1 MRSNGEPAVRYRYAT
16 YIATN
21 LVILGF
27 SRYPNVLKEI
37 ISHRC
42 VFTPQTLVR
51 GVFLL
56 YRKFLKS
63 SEMVY
68 NELEIKNDMTKE
80 RMCWIRHD
88 VVYEV
93 FFVVNF

>member
-1 MRSNGEPAVRYRYAT
+1 MTDLDLKNSE
-16 YIATN
+16 YIHN
-21 LVILGF
+21 IIPF
-27 SRYPNVLKEI
+27 S
-37 ISHRC
+37 
-42 VFTPQTLVR
+42 
-51 GVFLL
+51 L

-93 FFVVNF
+93 FCFGLGYLHYLTMEKE

>member
-1 MRSNGEPAVRYRYAT
+1 MIENDRLRPKNSE
-16 YIATN
+16 YIHN
-21 LVILGF
+21 IIPF
-27 SRYPNVLKEI
+27 S
-37 ISHRC
+37 
-42 VFTPQTLVR
+42 
-51 GVFLL
+51 L
-56 YRKFLKS
+56 YREFLKS

>member
-1 MRSNGEPAVRYRYAT
+1 MTENDGKRPRMTENDRLRPKKTVN
-16 YIATN
+16 I
-21 LVILGF
+21 IPF
-27 SRYPNVLKEI
+27 S
-37 ISHRC
+37 
-42 VFTPQTLVR
+42 
-51 GVFLL
+51 L

>member
-1 MRSNGEPAVRYRYAT
+1 MTELDLKNSE
-16 YIATN
+16 YIHN
-21 LVILGF
+21 
-27 SRYPNVLKEI
+27 I
-37 ISHRC
+37 I
-42 VFTPQTLVR
+42 P
-51 GVFLL
+51 FLL

-93 FFVVNF
+93 FFCGKLLKPT

>member
-1 MRSNGEPAVRYRYAT
+1 MTELDLKNSE
-16 YIATN
+16 YIHN
-21 LVILGF
+21 IIPF
-27 SRYPNVLKEI
+27 S
-37 ISHRC
+37 
-42 VFTPQTLVR
+42 
-51 GVFLL
+51 L

-93 FFVVNF
+93 FCFGLGYLHYLTMEKE

>member
-1 MRSNGEPAVRYRYAT
+1 MTENDGKRPRMTENDRLRPKNSE
-16 YIATN
+16 YIHN
-21 LVILGF
+21 IIPF
-27 SRYPNVLKEI
+27 S
-37 ISHRC
+37 
-42 VFTPQTLVR
+42 
-51 GVFLL
+51 L

>member
-1 MRSNGEPAVRYRYAT
+1 MSGTVNRFAAVP
-16 YIATN
+16 
-21 LVILGF
+21 LF
-27 SRYPNVLKEI
+27 S
-37 ISHRC
+37 
-42 VFTPQTLVR
+42 
-51 GVFLL
+51 L

>member
-1 MRSNGEPAVRYRYAT
+1 MTEKDREWLRMTDLDLKNSE
-16 YIATN
+16 YIHN
-21 LVILGF
+21 IIPF
-27 SRYPNVLKEI
+27 S
-37 ISHRC
+37 
-42 VFTPQTLVR
+42 
-51 GVFLL
+51 L
-56 YRKFLKS
+56 YREFLKS